1 MEPGAFQTWLAGG
14 RATGSMVDLGA
25 KVFTDLGCATCHMDA
40 GQGRGPSLRAVF
52 GSQVTLASGEKVT
65 ADEAYIR
72 ESILTPTAKMVAGF
86 QPLMPTFQGVVSE
99 EQIAQ
104 LTAYIKSLTPA
115 TGTPAAAPGTG
126 GAGAAPAPGATPQA
140 AGH

>member
-1 MEPGAFQTWLAGG
+1 MAD
-14 RATGSMVDLGA
+14 MGA
-25 KVFTDLGCATCHMDA
+25 KVFTDLGCATCHLDA
-40 GQGRGPSLRAVF
+40 GRAAARRCAASSGRRC
-52 GSQVTLASGEKVT
+52 TLASGEKVT
-65 ADEAYIR
+65 VDEAYIR
-72 ESILTPTAKMVAGF
+72 ESILTPTAKLVAGY

-104 LTAYIKSLTPA
+104 LTAYVKTLPRSGGRRRA
-115 TGTPAAAPGTG
+115 RRAGAGG

>member
-1 MEPGAFQTWLAGG
+1 MATWTGG
-14 RATGSMVDLGA
+14 RATGSMAEMGA
-25 KVFTDLGCATCHMDA
+25 KVFTDLGCATCHLDA
-40 GQGRGPSLRAVF
+40 GDGRGPSLRGIF
-52 GSQVTLASGEKVT
+52 GSQVTLATGEKITV
-65 ADEAYIR
+65 DEAYIR

-104 LTAYIKSLTPA
+104 LTAYVKTLTTAPA
-115 TGTPAAAPGTG
+115 TPGTGTPGSAPGTG
-126 GAGAAPAPGATPQA
+126 GGGAAPAPGPRPQA